1 MSVNSPLGERQI
13 NIKSSSTPL
22 LILQRT
28 AQTGDSLMSFKT
40 GPNNVDTDGVI
51 INFGVVQYNSGGTW
65 KYKLV
70 VARDSNSIIL
80 ADNL

>member
-1 MSVNSPLGERQI
+1 
-13 NIKSSSTPL
+13 
-22 LILQRT
+22 
-28 AQTGDSLMSFKT
+28 MSFKT